1 MDWEIS
7 EPSIMSF
14 RQFFLLTSAFLSL
27 AQAPVLKPDNPT
39 KCGPCDEWNLQLDPF
54 RVYGN
59 TYYVGTAGLTAVLV
73 TSDEG
78 HILLDAGL
86 PQSAAVIDANIRKL
100 GFRTED
106 IRLIVNS
113 HAHFDHA
120 GGMAALQRVSGA
132 AVAASDAG
140 AQALRQ
146 GAPPPE
152 DLQPKSDR
160 FGPVTNVQVI
170 ADGET
175 VRVGPIG
182 VTARFT
188 PGHTPGAS
196 SWTWQS
202 CEGSR
207 CLNLVYVDS
216 LSAVSEDDFRF
227 SARPS
232 LVDTFRRSIAVVE
245 QLPCD
250 VLLAPHPFAIG
261 LEAKL
266 AAMKKDK
273 TLNPFIDAGACRTF
287 AATQRKAFEARIASE
302 RK

>member
-1 MDWEIS
+1 
-7 EPSIMSF
+7 
-14 RQFFLLTSAFLSL
+14 
-27 AQAPVLKPDNPT
+27 
-39 KCGPCDEWNLQLDPF
+39 
-54 RVYGN
+54 
-59 TYYVGTAGLTAVLV
+59 LTAVLV
-73 TSDEG
+73 TSDDG

-120 GGMAALQRVSGA
+120 GGIAALQRVSGA
-132 AVAASDAG
+132 TVAASDAG
-140 AQALRQ
+140 ARALRQ
-146 GAPPPE
+146 GAPSPDDP
-152 DLQPKSDR
+152 QPKSDR
-160 FGPVTNVQVI
+160 YGPVKNVKVI

-175 VRVGPIG
+175 VRVGPLG

-188 PGHTPGAS
+188 PGHTPGAT

-216 LSAVSEDDFRF
+216 LSAVSEDGFRF
-227 SARPS
+227 TGRPS
-232 LVDTFRRSIAVVE
+232 LVETFRRSIGVVE
-245 QLPCD
+245 RLPCD

-266 AAMKKDK
+266 AVMKKDE
-273 TLNPFIDAGACRTF
+273 TVNPFIDAGACRTF

-302 RK
+302 KP

>member
-1 MDWEIS
+1 
-7 EPSIMSF
+7 MSF
-14 RQFFLLTSAFLSL
+14 RHLLLLTSAVLSL
-27 AQAPVLKPDNPT
+27 AQAPVLKPDSPT
-39 KCGPCDEWNLQLDPF
+39 KCGMCDEWNLPLDPF
-54 RVYGN
+54 RIYGN
-59 TYYVGTAGLTAVLV
+59 TYYVGTAGLTAILV

-86 PQSAAVIDANIRKL
+86 PQSAAVIDANIRTL

-106 IRLIVNS
+106 VRLIVNS

-120 GGMAALQRVSGA
+120 GGIAALQRVSGA
-132 AVAASDAG
+132 TVAANEAG
-140 AQALRQ
+140 ARALRQ
-146 GAPPPE
+146 GAPTTDDP
-152 DLQPKSDR
+152 QAKSDR
-160 FGPVTNVQVI
+160 FGAVQNLKII

-175 VRVGPIG
+175 VAVGRLG

-188 PGHTPGAS
+188 PGHTPGAI

-207 CLNLVYVDS
+207 CLNFVYADS
-216 LSAVSEDDFRF
+216 LSAVSEDGFRF
-227 SARPS
+227 TSNPA
-232 LVDTFRRSIAVVE
+232 LVETFRRSIAVVE

-266 AAMKKDK
+266 GAMKKDK
-273 TLNPFIDAGACRTF
+273 TVNPFIDAGACRAF
-287 AATQRKAFEARIASE
+287 AATQRKAFEARLASE
-302 RK
+302 KK